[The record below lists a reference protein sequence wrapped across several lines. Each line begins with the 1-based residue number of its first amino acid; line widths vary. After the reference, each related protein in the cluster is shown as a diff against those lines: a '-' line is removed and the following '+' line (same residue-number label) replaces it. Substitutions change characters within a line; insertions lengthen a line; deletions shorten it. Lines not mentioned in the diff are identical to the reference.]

1 MSGAVPAEYQFQIGA
16 ISDVGSKR
24 EQNEDHCGYAVV
36 EPTTCIVAVADGVS
50 GYEGG
55 AVASQMA
62 IDVML
67 RAYNE
72 QPATVRTIKRL
83 YRAVQQANIE
93 IYDKAVVVP
102 ELRSMATTLTAIVI
116 ARGELIAAHVGDTRL
131 YRVRDGQITQLTKD
145 HTVAAERARLGL
157 LSDQE
162 ARTHPERSTLTR
174 SVGRQL
180 IVSIDQLTTE
190 LEHDDVVLVCSDGLY
205 NTLADAEMR
214 DVVRDLEAPL
224 ACRALID
231 RANERGSHDNVTAA
245 VVRMTG
251 HIPAR
256 ARPDGLVG
264 KLRRL
269 FVAGAF
275 A

>member
-1 MSGAVPAEYQFQIGA
+1 MSGVVPADFALELAA
-16 ISDVGSKR
+16 ISDVGTER
-24 EQNEDHCGYAVV
+24 EANEDHCGYAVV
-36 EPTTCIVAVADGVS
+36 DPTTCIVAVADGVS

-62 IDVML
+62 VDVML
-67 RAYNE
+67 RAYHE
-72 QPATVRTIKRL
+72 QPATVKPLKRL

-102 ELRSMATTLTAIVI
+102 ELRSMATTLTAIVVM
-116 ARGELIAAHVGDTRL
+116 RGELIAAHVGDTRL
-131 YRVRDGQITQLTKD
+131 YRVRDGAITQLTKD

-157 LSDQE
+157 MSDDE
-162 ARTHPERSTLTR
+162 ARRHPERSTLTR

-190 LEHDDVVLVCSDGLY
+190 LAHDDLLLVCSDGLY
-205 NTLADAEMR
+205 NTLDDDEMR
-214 DVVRDLEAPL
+214 DLVRELPAER

-231 RANERGSHDNVTAA
+231 CANERGTYDNVTAA

-251 HIPAR
+251 HIPER
-256 ARPDGLVG
+256 ARPDGLVDR
-264 KLRRL
+264 LRRF
-269 FVAGAF
+269 FVAGTF